1 MARRAAYLLAAALA
15 LAAPVAVAQDGA
27 GQSYSVEEARLL
39 GMAAIASGRPDIAAT
54 IAQGLLERDPDDP
67 YAQFLLARAHL
78 DAGALAQAQAAGKRA
93 FRLARSPQQ
102 RFQAARLTAQAAWNR
117 DHYPAAQ
124 WWLRRAAA
132 AAPDDALR
140 EATLRE
146 LRAVRGRNPLSFGL
160 SLSVTPSDNVNN
172 GASSQFNIIDGVPVV
187 GWLSSDGQALGGVV
201 AEVGADLG
209 WRLRADATS
218 VTTLGASVD
227 LREVRLSDA
236 ARAAAPDLD
245 RDAFDSARAEVVLR
259 HVHRPAGKPWE
270 VAGHVAA
277 GAQTEAGALDFRYGR
292 VGAEV
297 LRGIGDRTGLRLGA
311 AMEVR
316 DARAGDP
323 QGDTVISLQA
333 SMTRLLAGRDRV
345 TLGFYLSQYN
355 TDRDGRSSA
364 SQGVQLSWQD
374 GAPIGPVQLGAS
386 VGFGETH
393 FPGYSVG
400 FIPVPGG
407 RLDRSF
413 SASLDM
419 TFPGLSWAGF
429 APRLSLSHVTTD
441 SNVSRFET
449 ERTGLLFGI
458 ESRF

>member
-1 MARRAAYLLAAALA
+1 MGRAAAILLAAALG
-15 LAAPVAVAQDGA
+15 LAQAAEAQDSG
-27 GQSYSVEEARLL
+27 GRLYSLEEARLL
-39 GMAAIASGRPDIAAT
+39 GMAAIASGRPDIAAA
-54 IAQGLLERDPDDP
+54 IAEGMLARDPDDP

-78 DAGALAQAQAAGKRA
+78 DAGALPQAQAAGKRA
-93 FRLARSPQQ
+93 FRLARSPEQK
-102 RFQAARLTAQAAWNR
+102 FQAARLTAQAAWNR
-117 DHYPAAQ
+117 DQFPAAQ

-132 AAPDDALR
+132 AAPSDAQR

-160 SLSVTPSDNVNN
+160 SLSVSPSDNVNN

-187 GWLSSDGQALGGVV
+187 GWLSPDGQALAGVV
-201 AEVGADLG
+201 AEVGADAG

-218 VTTLGASVD
+218 LTTLGASVD

-245 RDAFDSARAEVVLR
+245 PGAFDSARAEVVLR

-292 VGAEV
+292 VGAEL
-297 LRGIGDRTGLRLGA
+297 LRGFGDRTGLRVGG

-316 DARAGDP
+316 GARAGDP
-323 QGDTVISLQA
+323 QGDSVISLQA
-333 SMTRLLAGRDRV
+333 SVTRLMPGADRV
-345 TLGFYLSQYN
+345 TLGFYLSAYD
-355 TDRDGRSSA
+355 TDRAGRSSA
-364 SQGVQLSWQD
+364 THGVQLSWQD

-386 VGFGETH
+386 IGFGETH
-393 FPGYSVG
+393 FPGYAVG
-400 FIPVPGG
+400 FIPVPFG
-407 RLDRSF
+407 RLDRTL

-429 APRLSLSHVTTD
+429 APRVTLSHVTTD

-449 ERTGLLFGI
+449 DRTGLLFGI